1 MLVLAWVWRLFYLED
16 HILQRKLQGK
26 GCLEL
31 TVRTAWVVLFL
42 FGLTGLSLTP
52 SSLLAAE
59 TRTVIPAEYL
69 GASALHRWL
78 AGSAYRELWTTPI
91 EVEVLDLQTVAG
103 GLRPAFRV
111 GGLQTPGLAISGADG
126 RSYTFRSLVKDLSE
140 SLPADFKGTFAADVV
155 QDQLAAAHPVGPL
168 IVPPLAAAAGVLHNV
183 PRLVIMPDDPAL
195 GEFREVFAGRLGTF
209 EEFPT
214 PASDKHPGF
223 HGATAILSTSKLW
236 PRVVAGPEDRIDA
249 REFLRARLFDVFIG
263 DWDRHADQWRWAE
276 LPGKTHWQPIPEDR
290 DWIFANY
297 EGLLI
302 SLIRP
307 FQPTLIPFREQYP
320 SMTGLTLNGA
330 DLVRWVLPE
339 LEKRVWDE
347 VAADLQNRL
356 TDAVI
361 DDAVRQMPRPYQA
374 LIGAE
379 LAATLKKRRD
389 QLPEVAARFYRFLA
403 TEVDVQGTDQ
413 SERIEIRELGDSG
426 VEVRIALKT
435 SAETGVE
442 PYFQRRFSPKET
454 KELRLYLRQG
464 ADTVACS
471 GRAGRKITIRVIG
484 NTTNDV
490 TEGCEATRMRFTD
503 TEQLERSLQPLREKP
518 DPTRPFPSVPTL
530 PEPWAKPRDWGFR
543 LLPVVWFNIGSD
555 YGLLL
560 GGGFLLDRF
569 GFGTAPYAQRHFFRG
584 GYAFGIDEFKVE
596 YQGAFRFQ
604 DPALQA
610 SLEASVSGIEV
621 IRFYGFGNDTSSD
634 GSDDFFKTEQTQ
646 LTLAPGLRYTLTSQ
660 LDVFTG
666 VQLRYATTNDDA
678 DTLLNQLRPYGVG
691 DFGQLSFSGG
701 FDFDTRDRTHIYG
714 PGVRIRMQGTYF
726 PEVWDVRSD
735 FGAIEGELAGYLALS
750 QRLLLVQRVSGKHV
764 FGTFPFHEAAYVG
777 GSRTVRGYRSDRF
790 AGDASFFSNTELR
803 FILGKAAFLVPAEW
817 GLFAFGDV
825 GRVFQEGESSK
836 TWHPAGGGGIFTM
849 LLDRSLLATLSVA
862 RSDEM
867 TVFFLKTEFIF

>member
-1 MLVLAWVWRLFYLED
+1 LA
-16 HILQRKLQGK
+16 
-26 GCLEL
+26 
-31 TVRTAWVVLFL
+31 T
-42 FGLTGLSLTP
+42 
-52 SSLLAAE
+52 E
-59 TRTVIPAEYL
+59 TRTVTPAEHL

-78 AGSAYRELWTTPI
+78 AGPDYRELWTTPI

-103 GLRPAFRV
+103 GLRPVFRV
-111 GGLQTPGLAISGADG
+111 GGLQTPGLAIAGADG

-140 SLPADFKGTFAADVV
+140 SLPADFKGTFAAEIL
-155 QDQLAAAHPVGPL
+155 QDQLAAAHPAGPL
-168 IVPPLAAAAGVLHNV
+168 LVPPLAEAAGVLHNV
-183 PRLVIMPDDPAL
+183 PRLAIMPDDPTL
-195 GEFREVFAGRLGTF
+195 GEFRKAFAGRLGTF

-223 HGATAILSTSKLW
+223 HGATEILSTSKLW

-249 REFLRARLFDVFIG
+249 RAFLRARLFDFFIG
-263 DWDRHADQWRWAE
+263 DWDRHANQWRWAK
-276 LPGKTHWQPIPEDR
+276 LPGKTDWQPIPEDR
-290 DWIFANY
+290 DWAFANY

-307 FQPTLIPFREQYP
+307 FQPTLITFREQYP
-320 SMTGLTLNGA
+320 SMTGLTLNGSH
-330 DLVRWVLPE
+330 LVRWVLPE
-339 LEKRVWDE
+339 LEKRIWDE
-347 VAADLQNRL
+347 VAADLRNRL

-361 DDAVRQMPRPYQA
+361 DTAVRRMPHPYQA
-374 LIGAE
+374 LMGAE
-379 LAATLKKRRD
+379 LTATLKKRRD
-389 QLPEVAARFYRFLA
+389 RLPEVAERFYRFLA
-403 TEVDVQGTDQ
+403 AEVDIEGTEK
-413 SERIEIRELGDSG
+413 SERVEIRNLGDGS
-426 VEVRIALKT
+426 VEVSVALKT

-442 PYFQRRFSPKET
+442 PYFRRRFSPMET
-454 KELRLYLRQG
+454 KELRIYLRQG

-471 GRAGRKITIRVIG
+471 GRAGSKITIRVIG
-484 NTTNDV
+484 STTDEV
-490 TEGCEATRMRFTD
+490 TEGCGVTRMRFTD
-503 TEQLERSLQPLREKP
+503 AEQLERNLQPLREEP
-518 DPTRPFPSVPTL
+518 DPARQFPAVPTL
-530 PEPWAKPRDWGFR
+530 PDPWAKPRDWGFR

-569 GFGTAPYAQRHFFRG
+569 RFGTVPYAHRHFFRG

-596 YQGAFRFQ
+596 YRGTFRFQ

-621 IRFYGFGNDTSSD
+621 VRFYGFGNDTSSD

-646 LTLAPGLRYTLTSQ
+646 FTLAPGLQHALTSQ
-660 LDVFTG
+660 LDVFTS
-666 VQLRYATTNDDA
+666 VQFRYATTDDDA

-691 DFGQLSFSGG
+691 DFGQLSFHGG
-701 FDFDTRDRTHIYG
+701 FDFDTRDRSHVYG
-714 PGVRIRMQGTYF
+714 PGVRIRVQGTYF
-726 PEVWDVRSD
+726 PEVWDLRSD

-750 QRLLLVQRVSGKHV
+750 QRLLLAMRVGGKHV

-825 GRVFQEGESSK
+825 GRVFQEGESSN
-836 TWHPAGGGGIFTM
+836 TWHPAGGGGIFTTI
-849 LLDRSLLATLSVA
+849 LDRSLLATLSVA